1 MECHNCEHAAD
12 VAAGKYRRVPYEQ
25 TPCAVCELKESFP
38 SSIEFDPEREAGEV
52 SSGRPG
58 EEELIPVDVLRSLVV
73 GLLELPPELRDVVC
87 WRFAGMQYKDI
98 AEIQGV
104 TMAAVEAR
112 HRRAM
117 RMWPELERMFP
128 EKVVKHR
135 RRLEKAHG
143 KG

>member
-1 MECHNCEHAAD
+1 MG
-12 VAAGKYRRVPYEQ
+12 VAYEQ
-25 TPCAVCELKESFP
+25 TPCAKCEMKESVP
-38 SSIEFDPEREAGEV
+38 SSMEFDPERDAGEV

-58 EEELIPVDVLRSLVV
+58 AEELIPVEVLRSLVV

-87 WRFAGMQYKDI
+87 WRFAGMQYKEI

-104 TMAAVEAR
+104 TMAAAEAR

-117 RMWPELERMFP
+117 RIWPELERMFP

-143 KG
+143 KR